1 MTGRLS
7 FLFPGQG
14 SYLPGVLAGVAGS
27 PAVRRTLVAVDAVAI
42 EYEHEQVSPL
52 VLDPAAPDLD
62 TLLVDDPDRIQL
74 AVYASSV
81 ALAVLLADEHD
92 VRPDVVFG
100 HSFGEVA
107 ALTAAGALSVASGAR
122 VVCERVSAL
131 RQAGLPDGGM
141 LAVELSA
148 ARTEHLLAAVDDWD
162 LALAG
167 ENAPRQSLVSGPVDR
182 LSAFARAARAIE
194 VRATRLRVP
203 HAFHH
208 PGLRPAADLFATR
221 LPDIPVVPP
230 RVRFYSDVHDRFE
243 DSPAGIRE
251 LLVEHLVRPV
261 RFLGAVR
268 ALHSSGVTRFVE
280 CGARAVLTGLLAQCL
295 PPVTAVSPLRNR
307 VERSELIALIGR
319 LGGTEPAPVPTWNG
333 ERRDAPSFP
342 EPSEQPTAAAV
353 PLAAAPITADP
364 READAGR
371 GTADPG
377 SGDRVTD
384 EVRGIYAEV
393 LEYPEDVLTDEVELE
408 AELGV
413 DSLKQAALLGQA
425 LEHFGV
431 ADRAQDVQPTD
442 YPTIAA
448 VADLLRDLTARRTA

>member
-1 MTGRLS
+1 MTGRMA

-14 SYLPGVLAGVAGS
+14 SHLPGVLAGVAGA
-27 PAVRRTLVAVDAVAI
+27 PAVRRALVAVDAVAV
-42 EYEHEQVSPL
+42 EYGHEPVSPL
-52 VLDPAAPDLD
+52 VLDPATPGLD

-74 AVYASSV
+74 AVYATSV
-81 ALAVLLADEHD
+81 ALAALLADEYD
-92 VRPDVVFG
+92 VRPDVLFG

-107 ALTAAGALSVASGAR
+107 ALTVAGALSVADGTR

-131 RQAGLPDGGM
+131 RRAGLPDGGM

-182 LSAFARAARAIE
+182 LSAFARAAEAID
-194 VRATRLRVP
+194 VRVTRLRVP

-208 PGLRPAADLFATR
+208 PGQRAAADLFATALR
-221 LPDIPVVPP
+221 DIPIAPP
-230 RVRFYSDVHDRFE
+230 RLRFYSDVHDRFE
-243 DSPAGIRE
+243 DSPSSLRE

-261 RFLGAVR
+261 RFLTAMR
-268 ALHSSGVTRFVE
+268 ALHSGGVARFVE

-307 VERSELIALIGR
+307 IVRSDLVVV
-319 LGGTEPAPVPTWNG
+319 LGGLSGTSSTPAPEHDGDGRNSSP
-333 ERRDAPSFP
+333 FP
-342 EPSEQPTAAAV
+342 EPSPPEEPDADRAAPV
-353 PLAAAPITADP
+353 PAAAPVPVAQAPVLADLGTGDP
-364 READAGR
+364 IADQ
-371 GTADPG
+371 
-377 SGDRVTD
+377 
-384 EVRGIYAEV
+384 VRGIYAEV

-431 ADRAQDVQPTD
+431 ADRVQDVQPTG

-448 VADLLRDLTARRTA
+448 VADLVRDLTTRKTA